1 MAAGVFDAL
10 ADPTR
15 RRLVEA
21 LGRGERSV
29 GELVEQVEIRQSGVS
44 RHLRI
49 LQGAGFV
56 TVRADGQRRFYSLR
70 PEPFLELADWV
81 AGYRTLWERRLD
93 RLAGVLER
101 RARAPVT
108 NEGRSK

>member
-1 MAAGVFDAL
+1 MSADAFDTL

-21 LGRGERSV
+21 LRGGERSV
-29 GELVEQVEIRQSGVS
+29 GELVDRVEIRQSGVS

-49 LQGAGFV
+49 LQVAGFV

-70 PEPFLELADWV
+70 PEPFLEIADWV

-101 RARAPVT
+101 RARPPIT
-108 NEGRSK
+108 SEERSK